1 MERDPYIEGDAFRV
15 CMNQDKDT
23 YFSSSSSFFF
33 SFFLSMFRS
42 STRSMRIAFG
52 RKYIFIEGKT
62 KIGINRESG
71 N

>member
-42 STRSMRIAFG
+42 STRSTRIG
-52 RKYIFIEGKT
+52 RKYIFIKGKT